1 MARALSLSLLLFLLA
16 PVIMAQETP
25 KYQVFVG
32 PSYAYEDLTNSKNI
46 NGIGWHASLDGTA
59 NNWLSAV
66 FDFSGYYS
74 SPKVKLPGL
83 PTAIPIDSST
93 YLYLF
98 GPQFTS
104 RRWERLTQFAEG
116 LVGVSDF
123 RFTAST
129 VGLTNAVSSTAFAAA
144 FDGGADYTV
153 KSWLAI
159 RLIEAD
165 YVVTRFR
172 EIVVNPTT
180 GLALACIFLLAFPRP
195 TKQWTASLGLVVLVL
210 MGVALSSCASGSGG
224 SSRINF
230 GTPTGSYTVTLTASG
245 GDTTQTT
252 NVAVTVQ

>member
-1 MARALSLSLLLFLLA
+1 MARVLSLSLLFLLFV
-16 PVIMAQETP
+16 PVIQAQETP
-25 KYQVFVG
+25 QYEVFVG
-32 PSYAYEDLTNSKNI
+32 PSYAREDLTDIKFI

-83 PTAIPIDSST
+83 PAPVPINSST

-98 GPQFTS
+98 GPRFTY
-104 RRWERLTQFAEG
+104 RRWERLTPFAEG

-123 RFTAST
+123 RFTASS

-144 FDGGADYTV
+144 FGGGADYTV

-165 YVVTRFR
+165 YVVTRSR
-172 EIVVNPTT
+172 GIVVDATT
-180 GLALACIFLLAFPRP
+180 GQVGFTGQRRTQNNAR
-195 TKQWTASLGLVVLVL
+195 ASAGIVI
-210 MGVALSSCASGSGG
+210 
-224 SSRINF
+224 RF
-230 GTPTGSYTVTLTASG
+230 G
-245 GDTTQTT
+245 
-252 NVAVTVQ
+252 NR